1 MSARAHRAARRALL
15 AVALLLGALALGS
28 TTGGAQAQAQ
38 AQGVISG
45 AVRNGTAGAPPA
57 LDVRVE
63 LIAIGARA
71 ELTSQQQQP
80 VDGRFRFVVAADAT
94 VSYVLRTV
102 YQGVPY
108 LSEPPLLLSPEAPEA
123 TRDMVVYERATEP
136 PPLRISSTVVSVRGL
151 DQAAGTLELQR
162 EDEVE
167 NASDRAWAGGA
178 DGITL
183 RTPAPPGARR
193 ASDLSGLATVTLAD
207 GAVTTTQPLLPGR
220 QLVVTRL
227 AVAYDRAAA
236 QYRLRVTAPLPT
248 ARIEAWV
255 PARFLE
261 DVTAEGD
268 ARAAATRTLEGERWR
283 VVERAGP
290 TGPGEAL
297 VVTLAGLGGARAT
310 NPLTQPTGAALGA
323 AIAIAVVGGGAV
335 LTRPLAARLGR
346 PRARRPAPRS
356 RAAR

>member
-1 MSARAHRAARRALL
+1 MSARAPARSTAF
-15 AVALLLGALALGS
+15 VALLLGALALAP
-28 TTGGAQAQAQ
+28 TTGAARADAQ

-45 AVRNGTAGAPPA
+45 AVRNGTAGAPQT
-57 LDVRVE
+57 LDVRVQ

-71 ELTSQQQQP
+71 ELTSQEQQP
-80 VDGRFRFVVAADAT
+80 MDGRFRFVVAADAT

-123 TRDMVVYERATEP
+123 TRDMVVYERAAEP
-136 PPLRISSTVVSVRGL
+136 PPLRITSTVVSVRGL

-167 NASDRAWAGGA
+167 NTSDRAWAGRT

-183 RTPAPPGARR
+183 RTPAPPGART
-193 ASDLSGLATVTLAD
+193 ASDLSGLATVVLAD

-220 QLVVTRL
+220 QVVVTRL

-248 ARIEAWV
+248 ERIEAWV

-268 ARAAATRTLEGERWR
+268 ARAVATRTLEGERWR
-283 VVERAGP
+283 VVERARP

-297 VVTLAGLGGARAT
+297 VVTFAGLGGARAT
-310 NPLTQPTGAALGA
+310 NPLTQPAGAALGA
-323 AIAIAVVGGGAV
+323 ALAIAVVGGGAI
-335 LTRPLAARLGR
+335 LAARLAARFGR
-346 PRARRPAPRS
+346 PRTQRPR
-356 RAAR
+356 RAARGAR